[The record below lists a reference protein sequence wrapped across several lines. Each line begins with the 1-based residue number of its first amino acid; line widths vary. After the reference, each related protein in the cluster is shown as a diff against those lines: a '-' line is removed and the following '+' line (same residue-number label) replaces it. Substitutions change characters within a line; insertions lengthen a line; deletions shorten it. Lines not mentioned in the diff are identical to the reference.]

1 MRFDGRR
8 WEAVPESIVGEAV
21 RRGVIDFQH
30 QEGLNGAD
38 SQRMQRIAG
47 LLSAAK
53 LRAVVWVCRGY
64 LSVKDKDFDS
74 HADLLNARNG
84 VVDLRDGSLRAHNP
98 DLLLTK
104 VTMATIGRTPATKT
118 GTPR

>member
-1 MRFDGRR
+1 
-8 WEAVPESIVGEAV
+8 
-21 RRGVIDFQH
+21 
-30 QEGLNGAD
+30 
-38 SQRMQRIAG
+38 
-47 LLSAAK
+47 
-53 LRAVVWVCRGY
+53 
-64 LSVKDKDFDS
+64 
-74 HADLLNARNG
+74 